1 LVSSPVDLL
10 DLQEMVIRMSAVGQ
24 PIFSECFET
33 YGFRGKICRLRES
46 EGKDSTM
53 KIENGHFLITG
64 GSGFI
69 GAYVAELLL
78 NQKAS
83 RVVLFDKVINENNV
97 AELRKDAR
105 VSLVEGDLLNQDAL
119 KRVCQG
125 INGIFHMAV
134 LPLGPCD
141 KDPQLA
147 FEVNI
152 RGTFGIVQ
160 EAIRAGA
167 GKFVYSS
174 ASSVYGDTLE
184 VMNEQH
190 PFNARSMYGVTKLC
204 GELLLRPF
212 ESKLPYAIVRYMNV
226 YGPRQV
232 GGLIPAVLGKI
243 LSGQAPVING
253 DGSAS
258 FDFIHVR
265 DVARCTVLAMA
276 SDVSGEAFNVG
287 SGTEVT
293 VKEITLKLLELCR
306 SPLQPV
312 YQPQAA
318 GSMTRRVG
326 SSEKAKRLLG
336 FRAETTLHQG
346 LVEIVKGS

>member
-1 LVSSPVDLL
+1 
-10 DLQEMVIRMSAVGQ
+10 
-24 PIFSECFET
+24 
-33 YGFRGKICRLRES
+33 
-46 EGKDSTM
+46 M

-83 RVVLFDKVINENNV
+83 RVVLFDKAMNESNV
-97 AELRKDAR
+97 AEVRRDAR

-119 KRVCQG
+119 KRVCHG

-152 RGTFGIVQ
+152 RGTFAIVQ
-160 EAIRAGA
+160 EAIRAGVN
-167 GKFVYSS
+167 KFVYSS

-212 ESKLPYAIVRYMNV
+212 ESKLPYAVVRYMNV

-243 LSGQAPVING
+243 RSGQAPVING

-265 DVARCTVLAMA
+265 DVARCTVMAMA

-293 VKEITLKLLELCR
+293 VKEITVKLLELCR

-312 YQPQAA
+312 YQPQAT

-336 FRAETTLHQG
+336 FQTQTSLHQG
-346 LVEIVKGS
+346 LEELAKGS

>member
-1 LVSSPVDLL
+1 
-10 DLQEMVIRMSAVGQ
+10 
-24 PIFSECFET
+24 
-33 YGFRGKICRLRES
+33 
-46 EGKDSTM
+46 M
-53 KIENGHFLITG
+53 KIENGRFLVTG

-78 NQKAS
+78 SQRAS
-83 RVVLFDKVINENNV
+83 SVVLFDKSINENNI
-97 AELRKDAR
+97 AGLRRDAR
-105 VSLVEGDLLNQDAL
+105 VSLVEGDLLDQAAL
-119 KRVCQG
+119 QKACQG
-125 INGIFHMAV
+125 MNGIFHMAV

-152 RGTFGIVQ
+152 RGTFAVVQ
-160 EAIRAGA
+160 EAIRAGV

-174 ASSVYGDTLE
+174 ASSVYGDTLK
-184 VMNEQH
+184 VMDEQH

-212 ESKLPYAIVRYMNV
+212 ESKLPYAVVRYMNV

-243 LSGQAPVING
+243 RSGQAPIVNG
-253 DGSAS
+253 DGSAA
-258 FDFIHVR
+258 FDFVHVR

-276 SDVSGEAFNVG
+276 SNVTGEAFNVG

-312 YQPQAA
+312 YRPQTA
-318 GSMTRRVG
+318 GSMMRRVG

-336 FRAETTLHQG
+336 FQAQTTLQQG
-346 LVEIVKGS
+346 LAELAEGS

>member
-1 LVSSPVDLL
+1 
-10 DLQEMVIRMSAVGQ
+10 
-24 PIFSECFET
+24 
-33 YGFRGKICRLRES
+33 
-46 EGKDSTM
+46 M
-53 KIENGHFLITG
+53 KTENGQFMITG

-78 NQKAS
+78 AQKAS
-83 RVVLFDKVINENNV
+83 RVVLFDKVMNESNV
-97 AELRKDAR
+97 AGLRRDSR
-105 VSLVEGDLLNQDAL
+105 VTFVEGDLLDSDAL
-119 KRVCQG
+119 QKASRGV
-125 INGIFHMAV
+125 NGIFHMAV

-147 FEVNI
+147 LEVNI
-152 RGTFGIVQ
+152 RGTFCVVQ
-160 EAIRAGA
+160 EAIRSGV
-167 GKFVYSS
+167 GKLVYSS
-174 ASSVYGDTLE
+174 ASSVYGDTLA
-184 VMNEQH
+184 VMDEQH
-190 PFNARSMYGVTKLC
+190 VLNARSMYGVSKLC

-212 ESKLPYAIVRYMNV
+212 ESKLPFAVVRYMNV

-243 LSGQAPVING
+243 RAGQAPAING

-258 FDFIHVR
+258 FDFVHVR
-265 DVARCTVLAMA
+265 DVARCTVLAMS

-293 VKEITLKLLELCR
+293 VKDITMKLLELCQ
-306 SPLQPV
+306 SPLKPV

-318 GSMTRRVG
+318 GAMIRRVG

-336 FRAETTLHQG
+336 FQAQTTLHQG
-346 LVEIVKGS
+346 LEELTKEV